1 MKKTT
6 FMNKKAMSIRLM
18 ALLVIG
24 PVASVFGQQTETRSG
39 YEEVPQFGGP
49 KSVGGQVNRMTR

>member
-1 MKKTT
+1 
-6 FMNKKAMSIRLM
+6 M

-49 KSVGGQVNRMTR
+49 KSVGGQVNRMAR